1 MKVFKKIFLFLLFT
15 LLFCP
20 VVFADNIENPDIG
33 SPSALLMDMSSNKV
47 LYEKNIYEK
56 MYPASLTKIMT
67 AILTLENCNLSD
79 IATVS
84 ENAVMSLPSRICN
97 S

>member
-1 MKVFKKIFLFLLFT
+1 
-15 LLFCP
+15 
-20 VVFADNIENPDIG
+20 
-33 SPSALLMDMSSNKV
+33 MDMSSNKV